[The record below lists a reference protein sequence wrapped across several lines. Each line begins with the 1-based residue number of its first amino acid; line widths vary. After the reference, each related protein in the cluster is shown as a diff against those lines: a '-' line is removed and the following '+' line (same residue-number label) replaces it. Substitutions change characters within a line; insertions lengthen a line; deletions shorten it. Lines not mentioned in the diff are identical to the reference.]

1 MKIKRREVK
10 CEMPLAS
17 IGDIVFNLLI
27 FFVILAKAQDDSHLK
42 WTPAKSPQIEEAGHV
57 KTSVLLDDQGKLYLN
72 GQEIGLDQLAAEVE
86 NSLAN
91 AGPAERKVLLKVHQD
106 TPSQRFEPV
115 IEAIAKAG
123 GELWL
128 VLEKGKP

>member
-1 MKIKRREVK
+1 M
-10 CEMPLAS
+10 S
-17 IGDIVFNLLI
+17 
-27 FFVILAKAQDDSHLK
+27 
-42 WTPAKSPQIEEAGHV
+42 T
-57 KTSVLLDDQGKLYLN
+57 
-72 GQEIGLDQLAAEVE
+72 DQLAAEVE